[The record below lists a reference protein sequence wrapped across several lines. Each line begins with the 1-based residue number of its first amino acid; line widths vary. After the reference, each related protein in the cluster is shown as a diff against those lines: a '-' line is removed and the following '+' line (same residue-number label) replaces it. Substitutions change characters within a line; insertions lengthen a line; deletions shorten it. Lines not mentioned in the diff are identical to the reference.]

1 MQVLPPGAA
10 RRVYAYPQPAGLG
23 ACHLLLGVFGPAL
36 QARRSGAYWVLGAHS
51 LSRACTVLAVHEVYE
66 ERRSMQHRELAA
78 FLGAFPRERV
88 FRCVHERDLGR
99 VLRRGV
105 LEGLDQEDTCVTS
118 DVWLALEGARAYG
131 PGWHLLVFELAV
143 GREAVGPYAPPAAS
157 VCSADAH
164 VCTVVNAER
173 TVFRPL
179 YPDQLLLHMVVELEV
194 YACKAAPPGYEETPT
209 LNPGQDMQRARQR
222 ALAAAVVASADCQSL
237 PVAESTRD
245 ACWQAGMQL
254 ARAGVS
260 QYNTPDASALD
271 FCTDASC
278 ALLHA
283 TDAKLCAADIFRDT
297 STSPVVGE
305 LGCSSPG
312 TVDVYAC
319 DFEHKFLAAP
329 MQDRSHAGADAVP
342 EADAG
347 AGAVFEAPAGAYFVA
362 EADAG
367 ADAVLEADAGA
378 DFVAKADA
386 GADAVLEADAG
397 ADFVAE
403 ADAGAD
409 FVAEADADA
418 DAVRMAGNLH
428 THPRMDP
435 KRSGAR
441 TRAQSPNMV
450 RSSKL
455 ERGSAVVMRHML
467 PPFQFCEGKAGHVW
481 HVDHGKRPKF
491 WVLAQ
496 DAAVG
501 LKIAKINSGRSSYY
515 APHVI
520 LILQRFQ
527 LERCADAADAQAEA

>member
-1 MQVLPPGAA
+1 MQALPPGAA
-10 RRVYAYPQPAGLG
+10 RRVYAYPEPAGVRACQLLHGLFG
-23 ACHLLLGVFGPAL
+23 AAL
-36 QARRSGAYWVLGAHS
+36 QARRGCDYWVLGACG
-51 LSRACTVLAVHEVYE
+51 LSCACTVLAVHDVYE
-66 ERRSMQHRELAA
+66 GRRSIQHWELAA
-78 FLGAFPRERV
+78 YLGAFPRERV

-105 LEGLDQEDTCVTS
+105 LEGLEQQDTCVTS
-118 DVWLALEGARAYG
+118 DVWLAVEGARAYG

-143 GREAVGPYAPPAAS
+143 GREAVGPYTPPAACA
-157 VCSADAH
+157 CSADAH
-164 VCTVVNAER
+164 VCTVVNTER

-222 ALAAAVVASADCQSL
+222 ALAAAVVASADCGSP

-283 TDAKLCAADIFRDT
+283 TDARLCAADIFRDT

-347 AGAVFEAPAGAYFVA
+347 AGAVFEADAGADFVA
-362 EADAG
+362 EADAGAGAVVEAPAG

-378 DFVAKADA
+378 D
-386 GADAVLEADAG
+386 
-397 ADFVAE
+397 
-403 ADAGAD
+403 
-409 FVAEADADA
+409 
-418 DAVRMAGNLH
+418 AVRMAGYLH

-435 KRSGAR
+435 KLSGAR

-515 APHVI
+515 PPHVM

>member
-1 MQVLPPGAA
+1 MQALPPGAA

-23 ACHLLLGVFGPAL
+23 ACHLLLSVFGPAL
-36 QARRSGAYWVLGAHS
+36 QARRGGAYWVLGARS
-51 LSRACTVLAVHEVYE
+51 LSCACTVLAVHEVHE
-66 ERRSMQHRELAA
+66 ERRSIQHRELAA
-78 FLGAFPRERV
+78 FLGAFPRECV

-164 VCTVVNAER
+164 VCTVVNTER

-194 YACKAAPPGYEETPT
+194 YACKAAPPGYEETPAS
-209 LNPGQDMQRARQR
+209 NPELYMQRARQR
-222 ALAAAVVASADCQSL
+222 ALAAAVVASADCGSP

-254 ARAGVS
+254 ARAGVP

-283 TDAKLCAADIFRDT
+283 TDARLCAADIFRDT

-347 AGAVFEAPAGAYFVA
+347 AGAVFEAPAGA
-362 EADAG
+362 
-367 ADAVLEADAGA
+367 
-378 DFVAKADA
+378 
-386 GADAVLEADAG
+386 
-397 ADFVAE
+397 DFVAE
-403 ADAGAD
+403 ADAGACAALEAPAGADFVAEVDAGADAVPEADAGAGAAFEAPAGAD
-409 FVAEADADA
+409 FVAEAEAGA

-501 LKIAKINSGRSSYY
+501 LKIAKINRGRSSYY
-515 APHVI
+515 APHVM

-527 LERCADAADAQAEA
+527 LERCAHAADAQAEA

>member
-1 MQVLPPGAA
+1 ML
-10 RRVYAYPQPAGLG
+10 
-23 ACHLLLGVFGPAL
+23 
-36 QARRSGAYWVLGAHS
+36 
-51 LSRACTVLAVHEVYE
+51 
-66 ERRSMQHRELAA
+66 
-78 FLGAFPRERV
+78 
-88 FRCVHERDLGR
+88 
-99 VLRRGV
+99 
-105 LEGLDQEDTCVTS
+105 
-118 DVWLALEGARAYG
+118 
-131 PGWHLLVFELAV
+131 
-143 GREAVGPYAPPAAS
+143 
-157 VCSADAH
+157 
-164 VCTVVNAER
+164 
-173 TVFRPL
+173 
-179 YPDQLLLHMVVELEV
+179 
-194 YACKAAPPGYEETPT
+194 
-209 LNPGQDMQRARQR
+209 
-222 ALAAAVVASADCQSL
+222 
-237 PVAESTRD
+237 
-245 ACWQAGMQL
+245 
-254 ARAGVS
+254 
-260 QYNTPDASALD
+260 
-271 FCTDASC
+271 
-278 ALLHA
+278 
-283 TDAKLCAADIFRDT
+283 
-297 STSPVVGE
+297 
-305 LGCSSPG
+305 
-312 TVDVYAC
+312 
-319 DFEHKFLAAP
+319 
-329 MQDRSHAGADAVP
+329 
-342 EADAG
+342 
-347 AGAVFEAPAGAYFVA
+347 

-367 ADAVLEADAGA
+367 ADFVAKADAGA

>member
-1 MQVLPPGAA
+1 MQALPPGAA
-10 RRVYAYPQPAGLG
+10 RPVYAYPQPASVG
-23 ACHLLLGVFGPAL
+23 ACQLLLGVFGPAL
-36 QARRSGAYWVLGAHS
+36 QARRGGDFWVLGARS
-51 LSRACTVLAVHEVYE
+51 PSCACTVLAVHDVNE

-78 FLGAFPRERV
+78 YLGAFPRERV

-105 LEGLDQEDTCVTS
+105 LEGLEQEDTCVTS

-131 PGWHLLVFELAV
+131 AGWHVLVFELAV

-194 YACKAAPPGYEETPT
+194 YTCKAAPPEYEATPV
-209 LNPGQDMQRARQR
+209 LNPGLDMLRVRQR
-222 ALAAAVVASADCQSL
+222 VLAAAVVASADCRSP

-245 ACWQAGMQL
+245 ACWQAGMQV
-254 ARAGVS
+254 ARAGIC
-260 QYNTPDASALD
+260 QYNTADPSDLD
-271 FCTDASC
+271 FCTDASS
-278 ALLHA
+278 ALLLA
-283 TDAKLCAADIFRDT
+283 TDAKLCAADIFCDT

-305 LGCSSPG
+305 LGCSCPD
-312 TVDVYAC
+312 TVNVYAC
-319 DFEHKFLAAP
+319 DFEHKFLAVP
-329 MQDRSHAGADAVP
+329 IQDRSHAGADCVP
-342 EADAG
+342 
-347 AGAVFEAPAGAYFVA
+347 

-367 ADAVLEADAGA
+367 ADAVFEADVGADYVPEADAGA
-378 DFVAKADA
+378 DSVPEEDA
-386 GADAVLEADAG
+386 G
-397 ADFVAE
+397 
-403 ADAGAD
+403 
-409 FVAEADADA
+409 A
-418 DAVRMAGNLH
+418 DAVRMAGNVQTL
-428 THPRMDP
+428 PRMDT

-455 ERGSAVVMRHML
+455 ERGSAVVMRNML
-467 PPFQFCEGKAGHVW
+467 SPFQFCEGKLGHVW
-481 HVDHGKRPKF
+481 HVEHGKRPKF
-491 WVLAQ
+491 QVLVQ

-501 LKIAKINSGRSSYY
+501 LKIAKINSGRRSYY
-515 APHVI
+515 APHVM

-527 LERCADAADAQAEA
+527 LERCADVEHARARA